1 MTRWKHGPVTGGNTR
16 VDRGRTGRGGRRTG
30 RGEHRHLR
38 HVQHTPRRGSC
49 RKRPGRA
56 HHDSFAAP
64 TTASTSGARSCGMN
78 LSSSMSR
85 HQVVIAGAGPTGLM
99 LAAELTLAGIDAVVV
114 ERRAT
119 QNLESS
125 RSRGLHARTIEVLDQ
140 RGVADRFLAEGQAM
154 QVQAFAGV
162 PLDISDFPSRHPY
175 GLALYQSEFER
186 ILAAWVDELGAPI
199 IREREVT
206 GFVAGRR
213 RRRGRALQRP
223 VRAGPVSRRAA
234 TGDAAWCE
242 RRRGS
247 SSPAGIRP
255 PAG

>member
-1 MTRWKHGPVTGGNTR
+1 
-16 VDRGRTGRGGRRTG
+16 
-30 RGEHRHLR
+30 
-38 HVQHTPRRGSC
+38 
-49 RKRPGRA
+49 
-56 HHDSFAAP
+56 
-64 TTASTSGARSCGMN
+64 
-78 LSSSMSR
+78 MSR

-99 LAAELTLAGIDAVVV
+99 LGAELALAGIDAVVV

-199 IREREVT
+199 IRRREVT
-206 GFVAGRR
+206 GFVQGTDGVEVELSNGQSVQARVSRR
-213 RRRGRALQRP
+213 MRRGTQRGAKGGGDRVRRLGSDHQLADRRGRNGAGAAL
-223 VRAGPVSRRAA
+223 RAHGRAVA
-234 TGDAAWCE
+234 SDGLQTEGGRSEDRSAWC
-242 RRRGS
+242 
-247 SSPAGIRP
+247 
-255 PAG
+255 